1 MLFNKPTKVEPQD
14 LKETFP
20 LRSLPKRIIRYVSQ
34 LATMEHCKK
43 GQQLFDIGDN
53 SKYVY
58 YLLKGEVVLNRAN
71 KGPRTITAGT
81 AEARFPLGREHPS
94 TQQAI
99 ATTKATF
106 AKISYELLQNIE
118 RINPNAPAS
127 FDSKVEVVEDELE
140 DQLYVDF
147 YTKLQDGE
155 FELPSMPDI
164 AVQIG
169 KVVDN
174 PNTDSSDIAKV
185 IQLDPALTARIISVV
200 NSPLYAGTRRIEN
213 CPDAITRL
221 GRQVTRNLVVSF
233 ILKSLFRTR
242 YPELRTR
249 MNELWMHSRQVA
261 ALCHVLARKTKGL
274 DPDKA
279 MLAGL
284 IHDIGVVPI
293 ISAAKAYP
301 QLAESPQ
308 VLEKT
313 INRLRAEVGN
323 LVLRRW
329 DFLEG
334 FTDIALHAEDWT
346 RDEGNT
352 PDYTDLVIVSQL
364 HSYIGTPRMSEL
376 PRLDLVPAFHK
387 LTLGK
392 LTPRHSLKVLDEAK
406 TDIQAVQDLLD
417 SG

>member
-14 LKETFP
+14 LKEAFP
-20 LRSLPKRIIRYVSQ
+20 LRTLPKRIIRYVAE
-34 LATMEHCKK
+34 LATLEHYKK
-43 GQQLFDIGDN
+43 GHQLFDVGD
-53 SKYVY
+53 SSQYVY
-58 YLLKGEVVLNRAN
+58 YLLKGEVRLNRPN

-81 AEARFPLGREHPS
+81 AEARFALGREAPS
-94 TQQAI
+94 PAQAI
-99 ATTKATF
+99 TTSKATV
-106 AKISYELLQNIE
+106 AKITRELLQNIE
-118 RINPNAPAS
+118 RIKPNKPAS
-127 FDSKVEVVEDELE
+127 FDGEVEVVEDELE
-140 DQLYVDF
+140 DKLYVEF

-174 PNTDSSDIAKV
+174 PNTDSNDIAKV
-185 IQLDPALTARIISVV
+185 IQLDPAITARIISTV
-200 NSPLYAGTRRIEN
+200 NSPLYASTRRIEN

-233 ILKSLFRTR
+233 VLKSLFRTR
-242 YPELRTR
+242 YPELRKR
-249 MNELWMHSRQVA
+249 MAELWKHSRQVA

-284 IHDIGVVPI
+284 IHDIGIVPI

-301 QLAESPQ
+301 QLAENPE

-334 FTDIALHAEDWT
+334 FSDIALHAEDWG

-364 HSYIGTPRMSEL
+364 HSYIGTPRMNSL

-406 TDIQAVQDLLD
+406 ADIQAVENLLD
-417 SG
+417 GG